1 VTWGIVYPVV
11 LLPDDADSWPEERRR
26 FVLVHEMAHV
36 KRLDALTQ
44 LAGQLALALFWFDPL
59 MWVANRRMQLEREHA
74 CDDYVLR
81 HGTAP
86 SKYAD

>member
-1 VTWGIVYPVV
+1 
-11 LLPDDADSWPEERRR
+11 
-26 FVLVHEMAHV
+26 M

-59 MWVANRRMQLEREHA
+59 VWVANRRMQLEREHA

-81 HGTAP
+81 R
-86 SKYAD
+86 ADSM